1 VAGAIIW
8 ARQIERQLFTYMK
21 RVEDVLGRGWE
32 NYAEGSRL
40 AMDSSNFLK
49 KLDTKPIFDQ
59 WVQDWNKR
67 SVNISGPIFE
77 IQRNRSTE
85 IYTLIVAFNPDVI
98 VIFKEVRNMAW
109 LGYNVP
115 YQMNSSA
122 KDAKKVYPN
131 AVSLMESIRT
141 YTQTLTK
148 VHDSGIS
155 DLLADYRNELC
166 QLISRGLNM
175 KWENFVGSISDLNA
189 PGSSLSSRINSSNDR
204 ESGVGRQSN
213 YVRELANKVSIFQ
226 ERTDDLLFMYDDL
239 LKVIDE
245 LKTCEFNYKIFA
257 QLLSK
262 IQKTVSFP
270 CGS

>member
-1 VAGAIIW
+1 
-8 ARQIERQLFTYMK
+8 MK

-67 SVNISGPIFE
+67 SVNISGPLFE

-85 IYTLIVAFNPDVI
+85 SYTLIVAFNPDVI
-98 VIFKEVRNMAW
+98 VIFKEVRNTTW
-109 LGYNVP
+109 LEYNVP
-115 YQMNSSA
+115 YQMNSSP
-122 KDAKKVYPN
+122 KDAKKVYPG

-148 VHDSGIS
+148 VHNGGIS
-155 DLLADYRNELC
+155 DLLADYQNELC
-166 QLISRGLNM
+166 QLTSRGLNM
-175 KWENFVGSISDLNA
+175 RWENVVGSIADLSA
-189 PGSSLSSRINSSNDR
+189 PGSSMSSRMTSSNDR

-226 ERTDDLLFMYDDL
+226 KRTDDLLFMYDDL
-239 LKVIDE
+239 LKVIAE
-245 LKTCEFNYKIFA
+245 LKTCEFSLQVFA

-262 IQKTVSFP
+262 IQKTVRLPLQHLHHISY
-270 CGS
+270 